1 MALIGFRRNHIQT
14 VKVFLANIEVSFRV
28 RTIVRFLC
36 TIIPLILILF
46 LDMSNVDKSPAIFET
61 ITSTVSYR
69 LEVTWHMN
77 IKSTVNF
84 VKILNYKLIES
95 MNEIKQFSHA
105 HCLCTHKQCTNS
117 RTWDTHDFM
126 YTCKKLYTRK
136 YVCSFINSYAEHP
149 RTSNRR
155 AMISFHV
162 QGLIRTHRARTGHD
176 R

>member
-61 ITSTVSYR
+61 ITSKVFYR

-95 MNEIKQFSHA
+95 MNEIKQFAHA
-105 HCLCTHKQCTNS
+105 HCLCTHKQCTNL
-117 RTWDTHDFM
+117 RTWDTHDLM
-126 YTCKKLYTRK
+126 DVRNCETRK

-149 RTSNRR
+149 RTSKRR

-162 QGLIRTHRARTGHD
+162 QGLIRTHCARTGHD